1 MMRRANESS
10 GGGQTICPG
19 TEVRTRTWPDAQ
31 DLIRSRSADEE
42 DLHRCDQRRDEA
54 ALTFL
59 RERDGIA
66 EAEQIRRGIA
76 LWLESRD
83 VY

>member
-1 MMRRANESS
+1 MSPKKTFTFAIS
-10 GGGQTICPG
+10 
-19 TEVRTRTWPDAQ
+19 
-31 DLIRSRSADEE
+31 DEMK
-42 DLHRCDQRRDEA
+42 A

>member
-1 MMRRANESS
+1 VTSK
-10 GGGQTICPG
+10 
-19 TEVRTRTWPDAQ
+19 RTFTFS
-31 DLIRSRSADEE
+31 ISDE
-42 DLHRCDQRRDEA
+42 LKA

-76 LWLESRD
+76 LWLESKGVTLKKAAPRRGSPRRRA
-83 VY
+83 